1 MNQQAP
7 HYLVVFMLHLVP
19 EKLVILNWSKIERRK
34 VEILFHYNRL
44 FFPVYI
50 CATTIKFS
58 KYLQIFSPNLLVV
71 CRFFLAKAQKVLH
84 AMKGRRRKCMFIF
97 HESKLPSI
105 SCYRWKTGKLFAFY
119 YFANCFS
126 LTSAIQLI

>member
-19 EKLVILNWSKIERRK
+19 EKLVILNWSKIGRERK
-34 VEILFHYNRL
+34 SWNSISL

-50 CATTIKFS
+50 CATIKILVDL
-58 KYLQIFSPNLLVV
+58 YIFSPNLLVV
-71 CRFFLAKAQKVLH
+71 CYFFCKGMEKAFV
-84 AMKGRRRKCMFIF
+84 AWSRRKCVFIF

-105 SCYRWKTGKLFAFY
+105 SCYRGKTGKLFAFY